1 MAISWGTVRQ
11 MISDPGIVICVFY
24 INCSLLVLSDLC
36 SDFFS
41 CWKSRLCVAVGYM
54 GQLQMMACY
63 KLELLWLDFER
74 LVPLCYQSVQRRA
87 LESWHPQLSKDQQ
100 PMVNSP
106 IKEKSNH
113 EKQKIHPMWSYLE
126 EEPSGLVDPPS
137 QLLWGPEVR
146 FK

>member
-1 MAISWGTVRQ
+1 MS
-11 MISDPGIVICVFY
+11 PGIH
-24 INCSLLVLSDLC
+24 N
-36 SDFFS
+36 
-41 CWKSRLCVAVGYM
+41 
-54 GQLQMMACY
+54 Q
-63 KLELLWLDFER
+63 
-74 LVPLCYQSVQRRA
+74 
-87 LESWHPQLSKDQQ
+87 DQQ